1 MTGDSGPL
9 RTTSLRLR
17 TVVAIVVLLAVLL
30 AGLAVAVEVLLGIR
44 LRAQA
49 EDRLRDRA
57 SAAAALVGT
66 VDAEDLAD
74 RLSAQGLSVRIVG
87 PDGGAVDAG
96 PTPDQ
101 LRTGPPDPGGLPAT
115 VPRGSGLVG
124 GTAPT
129 AAATPTTTADG
140 ATISSSTVREGDGV
154 LTLVSRLDDGTRIT
168 LTVGTRDVQDTLV
181 QLGWV
186 MGGASAAFLGVAVLG
201 VVLVVRRSL
210 RPLDEMATTARSIA
224 GGDRGRRLRPSRQDT
239 EIGRVAVAM
248 DEMLDAVEGA
258 EREAVA
264 AEGRVRSFLSDA
276 AHELRTPVAG
286 VRAAADTLV
295 RGVGDVA
302 TREVLAVHVV
312 RQADRAARLVEDML
326 TMARLDRG
334 SNSTDDRWTSAPS
347 SWRRATGCGC
357 GCRPSRSRSWCP
369 SGPCAPTSTPSGSPR
384 SSPTS
389 STTPP
394 ALPDPRAGSSS
405 RSTTGE
411 RAPWS
416 GWRTTV
422 RASRCRTAC
431 GSSTDSSGSRP
442 LATPVPAGPD
452 WDCRSHGASRRR
464 TAGPCST
471 PRTAEATRSACSA
484 VRCSSCGCR
493 RRSRGGGP
501 ASLEA
506 SRVWWNRQ
514 TRGTQNAL
522 PHGVRVQVPPLVQ
535 RMLTARGAVPA
546 PCPATRTTQ
555 HPASSRLAAVS
566 DTEATATAPR
576 RVVVAEDE
584 SLIRLDIVE
593 ILRDNGFDVVG
604 EAGDGETAVQLATDL
619 RPDLVVMDVKMPQL
633 DGISAA
639 EKLSKNHIAPV
650 VLLTAF
656 SQKDLVE
663 RATEAGAL
671 AYVVKPF
678 TPNDLL
684 PAIEIALSRHQ
695 QIITL
700 EAEVADLVERF
711 ETRKLVDRAKGLLNE
726 KMGLTEPEAFRW
738 IQKASMDRRLTM
750 HDVAKA
756 IIEQLSARS
765 STTRRSHQ
773 RRRTTVRR
781 RCCVPWRLGHSVRV
795 HVPTRHRSIDACS
808 VGVCGRIV
816 CVCMFRHD
824 SG

>member
-66 VDAEDLAD
+66 IDAEDLAH

-87 PDGGAVDAG
+87 PDGGAVEAG

-129 AAATPTTTADG
+129 AAATPTATADG
-140 ATISSSTVREGDGV
+140 ATISSSSVREGDGV

-264 AEGRVRSFLSDA
+264 AEARVRSFLSDA

-295 RGVGDVA
+295 RGGDVA

-312 RQADRAARLVEDML
+312 RQADRAARLIEDML

-334 SNSTDDRWTSAPS
+334 IELDRRPVDLGAVLVAEGDRLRLRLPSVALEVVVPERPVCADVDAERLAQVVANLVDNAARAAGPAGRIVVSLDDR
-347 SWRRATGCGC
+347 G
-357 GCRPSRSRSWCP
+357 
-369 SGPCAPTSTPSGSPR
+369 
-384 SSPTS
+384 
-389 STTPP
+389 
-394 ALPDPRAGSSS
+394 
-405 RSTTGE
+405 
-411 RAPWS
+411 
-416 GWRTTV
+416 
-422 RASRCRTAC
+422 
-431 GSSTDSSGSRP
+431 
-442 LATPVPAGPD
+442 AGPVVRVED
-452 WDCRSHGASRRR
+452 DGPGIPVQDRVRVFDRLVRLEAARDARSGGAGLGLPIAR
-464 TAGPCST
+464 GI
-471 PRTAEATRSACSA
+471 AEAH
-484 VRCSSCGCR
+484 
-493 RRSRGGGP
+493 GG
-501 ASLEA
+501 SL
-506 SRVWWNRQ
+506 
-514 TRGTQNAL
+514 
-522 PHGVRVQVPPLVQ
+522 
-535 RMLTARGAVPA
+535 
-546 PCPATRTTQ
+546 Q
-555 HPASSRLAAVS
+555 HA
-566 DTEATATAPR
+566 
-576 RVVVAEDE
+576 
-584 SLIRLDIVE
+584 
-593 ILRDNGFDVVG
+593 
-604 EAGDGETAVQLATDL
+604 EAGDGHEVGLLGGAVFEL
-619 RPDLVVMDVKMPQL
+619 R
-633 DGISAA
+633 
-639 EKLSKNHIAPV
+639 
-650 VLLTAF
+650 
-656 SQKDLVE
+656 
-663 RATEAGAL
+663 
-671 AYVVKPF
+671 
-678 TPNDLL
+678 L
-684 PAIEIALSRHQ
+684 PAA
-695 QIITL
+695 
-700 EAEVADLVERF
+700 VE
-711 ETRKLVDRAKGLLNE
+711 
-726 KMGLTEPEAFRW
+726 
-738 IQKASMDRRLTM
+738 
-750 HDVAKA
+750 
-756 IIEQLSARS
+756 
-765 STTRRSHQ
+765 
-773 RRRTTVRR
+773 
-781 RCCVPWRLGHSVRV
+781 
-795 HVPTRHRSIDACS
+795 
-808 VGVCGRIV
+808 GRGP
-816 CVCMFRHD
+816 C
-824 SG
+824 